1 MVCDFTKYAKKDTA
15 ILVLASWTAH
25 SARNQLS
32 YHEVPTVE
40 KSTWGKTEASNQR
53 QATAIT
59 KVM

>member
-40 KSTWGKTEASNQR
+40 KSTWGKTEASNQ
-53 QATAIT
+53 
-59 KVM
+59 